1 MHKKSWFI
9 PVLIVAVNVLAIIV
23 CWTSLPEVL
32 PAHFDLEG
40 NAGGS
45 MPRNML
51 LLYPLASGVVCLV
64 SYVIARVWKV
74 LQKGLAILSSGIS
87 LVILFSLLVTLT
99 RGTMPIFMLAEPVIL
114 LAAVIGFIVS
124 VVKSRKKG
132 VVS

>member
-1 MHKKSWFI
+1 MNKKSWFI

-64 SYVIARVWKV
+64 SYVIARVWKE

-124 VVKSRKKG
+124 VVKQRKKG
-132 VVS
+132 ILR

>member
-1 MHKKSWFI
+1 MNKKSWFI

-51 LLYPLASGVVCLV
+51 LLYPIASGVVCLV

>member
-1 MHKKSWFI
+1 MNKKSWFI

-64 SYVIARVWKV
+64 SYVIARVWKM

-132 VVS
+132 IVR

>member
-1 MHKKSWFI
+1 MNKKSWFI
-9 PVLIVAVNVLAIIV
+9 PVLVVALNALAIIV
-23 CWTSLPEVL
+23 CWSSLHEVL

-64 SYVIARVWKV
+64 SYVIARVWKM

>member
-1 MHKKSWFI
+1 MNKKSWFI

-23 CWTSLPEVL
+23 CWSSLHEVL

-64 SYVIARVWKV
+64 SYVIARVWKM

>member
-1 MHKKSWFI
+1 MNKKSWFI

-23 CWTSLPEVL
+23 CWTSLSEVL

-64 SYVIARVWKV
+64 SYVIARIWKV

-124 VVKSRKKG
+124 VVKQRKKG

>member
-1 MHKKSWFI
+1 MNKKSWFI

-64 SYVIARVWKV
+64 SYVIARVWKM

-124 VVKSRKKG
+124 VVKQRKKG
-132 VVS
+132 IVR

>member
-1 MHKKSWFI
+1 M
-9 PVLIVAVNVLAIIV
+9 
-23 CWTSLPEVL
+23 
-32 PAHFDLEG
+32 
-40 NAGGS
+40 
-45 MPRNML
+45 
-51 LLYPLASGVVCLV
+51 
-64 SYVIARVWKV
+64 

-132 VVS
+132 IVR

>member
-1 MHKKSWFI
+1 MYKKSWFI

-23 CWTSLPEVL
+23 CWTSLSEVL

-64 SYVIARVWKV
+64 SYVIARVWKM

>member
-1 MHKKSWFI
+1 MNKKSWFI

-23 CWTSLPEVL
+23 CWTSLSEVL

-64 SYVIARVWKV
+64 SYVIARIWKV

-124 VVKSRKKG
+124 VVKQRKKG
-132 VVS
+132 VVR

>member
-1 MHKKSWFI
+1 MNKKSWFI
-9 PVLIVAVNVLAIIV
+9 PVLIVAVNALAIIV

>member
-1 MHKKSWFI
+1 MNKKSWFI

-64 SYVIARVWKV
+64 SYVIARIWKV

-124 VVKSRKKG
+124 VVKQRKKG
-132 VVS
+132 VVR